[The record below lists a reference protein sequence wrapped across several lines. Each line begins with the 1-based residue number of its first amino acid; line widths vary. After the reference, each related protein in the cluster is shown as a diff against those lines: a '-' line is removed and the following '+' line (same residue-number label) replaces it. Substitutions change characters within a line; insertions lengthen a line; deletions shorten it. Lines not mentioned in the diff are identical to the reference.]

1 MSTAQPVPVRT
12 VPAHIN
18 FPDELPVS
26 ERRADIEA
34 AIRDHQVVIL
44 AGETGSGKT
53 TQLPKICLH
62 LGRGKQLRIGHTQ
75 PRRIAARTVAQRI
88 ADELNTTVGELVGY
102 QIRFNDTVSDASA
115 IKLMTDGILLAELTH
130 DRDLSA
136 YDTLIIDEAHER
148 SLNID
153 FLLGYLKQ
161 LLPRRPD
168 LKVIVTSATIDV
180 ERFSQHFHDAPV
192 IEVSGRTYP
201 VDVHYV
207 GETEDR
213 DEGVR
218 HQIADLLAEI
228 EQGRFGPRG
237 DALVFLPGER
247 DIRELAKALRYN
259 DRLRVL
265 PLYARLSQAE
275 QNRVF
280 QSGGSGMR
288 VVLAT
293 NVAETS
299 LTVPGIRY
307 VIDPGEARI
316 SRYSARSRLQ
326 RLPIE
331 QISQA
336 SANQRKGRC
345 GRLSDGVCFRLY
357 SEQDFLGRPEFTD
370 PEIRRTN
377 LAAVVLRMLELGL
390 GDVDRFPFIDP
401 PDPKVVRDGYRL
413 LEELGAVSARGTLTA
428 LGQRL
433 ARLPVD
439 PRLGRMLLAANDHR
453 CLAEVLVIVSAM
465 SIQDPRERPT
475 DKQTQ
480 ADQAHARFQ
489 HPRSDFLAWLALW
502 RYYEEQRQALSQNQL
517 RKLCQREYLAY
528 MRMRE
533 WREIHSQLVMAC
545 RQLGFR
551 VPPQLPEEE
560 AYETIHQALL
570 TGLLGNVAQRDEGKQ
585 FNATRNRRIV
595 VFPGSGQYK
604 KPPPWLVAGEIV
616 ETTQV
621 YARQCGAIE
630 PDWLLRVN
638 PRVLK
643 RSHYEPAWQRR
654 SGRVMAKERVTLYGL
669 TISDGRRVHFG
680 DIDAKTARE
689 IFIRDALVTGDVM
702 KPPRFLRE
710 NLALMRS
717 VEELESRTRR
727 RDLLIEEEA
736 LVQFYDER
744 LAPECVGMTSLIKW
758 LKSNHAHDDML
769 LLKREQILVR
779 DPGAEVE
786 AQFPPT
792 LQWQGVDYQLRYQ
805 FEPGRQN
812 DGVSITIPLPL
823 LNRAP
828 RYLCDW
834 LVPGL
839 LRDKCIALIK
849 GLPKNLRK
857 QLVPAPDVVDAALS
871 EIAAEDSDLC
881 AALSLVLKR
890 QRGVQVTS
898 SDWQPGQ
905 LEDFYRMNIRVVDT
919 EGKLLGQGRDMASLV
934 AEFRSGE
941 AAAATPQTNSPERK
955 NVERWDFG
963 DLPAV
968 WKSKAAGLEV
978 IAYPALVAEKD
989 SFAVRL
995 LDYPCEAAL
1004 AHEDGLVSLAIKQ
1017 ASQLAKSLRKSLLAG
1032 NQLVLAF
1039 AAVEVDRKQ
1048 LIEDVIAA
1056 VAHQSLKGI
1065 EAPRSDAAFKQWFD
1079 ALRGN
1084 WYADAVA
1091 AGEQLATALRAWS
1104 AARTQATKLSGDY
1117 HDSQKDC
1124 WDDMACLLD
1133 GATLRHAGTAW
1144 LREYPRYAK
1153 AAEHRI
1159 GRLNGQFL
1167 KDQKAMEMLA
1177 PWSDKLADAASRYPG
1192 LVRLSDEAFHY
1203 QWMLKEFRVSLFA
1216 QQMKTRL
1223 PVSAKRLEQQWQQ
1236 VLQWIEQN
1244 PR

>member
-1 MSTAQPVPVRT
+1 MSTAQPVTERE
-12 VPAHIN
+12 VPAQID
-18 FPDELPVS
+18 FPEQLPVS

-53 TQLPKICLH
+53 TQLPKICLN
-62 LGRGKQLRIGHTQ
+62 LGRGRQLRIGHTQ

-88 ADELNTTVGELVGY
+88 ADELNTSLGDLVGY

-180 ERFSQHFHDAPV
+180 ARFSEHFNNAPV
-192 IEVSGRTYP
+192 LEVSGRTYP

-207 GETEDR
+207 GDTEDR

-218 HQIADLLAEI
+218 QQIADLLGEI

-331 QISQA
+331 PISQA

-357 SEQDFLGRPEFTD
+357 SEQDFVGRPEFTD

-390 GDVDRFPFIDP
+390 GEVDRFPFIDP

-413 LEELGAVSARGTLTA
+413 LEELGAVSARGKLTA

-439 PRLGRMLLAANDHR
+439 PRLGRMLLAANEQG

-475 DKQTQ
+475 DKQAQ

-489 HPRSDFLAWLALW
+489 HPRSDFLAWIALW
-502 RYYEEQRQALSQNQL
+502 RYYEEQRQTLSQNQL
-517 RKLCQREYLAY
+517 RKLCQREYFAY

-533 WREIHSQLVMAC
+533 WREIHGQLVIAC
-545 RQLGFR
+545 RQLGFKVR
-551 VPPQLPEEE
+551 PQLPEEE

-585 FNATRNRRIV
+585 FNATRNRKIV

-654 SGRVMAKERVTLYGL
+654 SGRVMAKERVTLFGL
-669 TISDGRRVHFG
+669 TISDGRKVHFG
-680 DIDAKTARE
+680 DIDAKASRE
-689 IFIRDALVTGDVM
+689 IFIRDALVTGNVM
-702 KPPRFLRE
+702 KPPRFLKE

-744 LAPECVGMTSLIKW
+744 LDADCVGMTSLIKW
-758 LKSNHAHDDML
+758 LKADRARDEML

-792 LQWQGVDYQLRYQ
+792 LHWQGVDYQLRYQ

-828 RYLCDW
+828 RYLFEW

-849 GLPKNLRK
+849 GLPKALRK

-871 EIAAEDSDLC
+871 ELSAEDSDLC
-881 AALSLVLKR
+881 AALSSVLKR
-890 QRGVQVTS
+890 QRGVQVGP
-898 SDWQPGQ
+898 SDWQPAQ
-905 LEDFYRMNIRVVDT
+905 LEDFYRMNIRVVDA
-919 EGKLLGQGRDMASLV
+919 EGKLLGQGRDMAALV
-934 AEFRSGE
+934 AEFRGGE
-941 AAAATPQTNSPERK
+941 PAAAAPQADSPERK

-963 DLPAV
+963 DLPR
-968 WKSKAAGLEV
+968 GLE
-978 IAYPALVAEKD
+978 IQ
-989 SFAVRL
+989 SR
-995 LDYPCEAAL
+995 
-1004 AHEDGLVSLAIKQ
+1004 
-1017 ASQLAKSLRKSLLAG
+1017 RAG
-1032 NQLVLAF
+1032 
-1039 AAVEVDRKQ
+1039 
-1048 LIEDVIAA
+1048 
-1056 VAHQSLKGI
+1056 GGC
-1065 EAPRSDAAFKQWFD
+1065 AP
-1079 ALRGN
+1079 G
-1084 WYADAVA
+1084 
-1091 AGEQLATALRAWS
+1091 AGGRA
-1104 AARTQATKLSGDY
+1104 R
-1117 HDSQKDC
+1117 
-1124 WDDMACLLD
+1124 
-1133 GATLRHAGTAW
+1133 
-1144 LREYPRYAK
+1144 
-1153 AAEHRI
+1153 
-1159 GRLNGQFL
+1159 
-1167 KDQKAMEMLA
+1167 
-1177 PWSDKLADAASRYPG
+1177 
-1192 LVRLSDEAFHY
+1192 
-1203 QWMLKEFRVSLFA
+1203 
-1216 QQMKTRL
+1216 
-1223 PVSAKRLEQQWQQ
+1223 
-1236 VLQWIEQN
+1236 
-1244 PR
+1244 